1 MDRLQEEA
9 KMNSEG
15 CCCGKGQLRPGS
27 KDFVIKVGAEIIVIK
42 AVPALICDVCE
53 EAYFMPEIS
62 RKIDQVMKDFY
73 AGRLQTRPVKA
84 GEVEL
89 KLNA

>member
-1 MDRLQEEA
+1 
-9 KMNSEG
+9 
-15 CCCGKGQLRPGS
+15 
-27 KDFVIKVGAEIIVIK
+27 
-42 AVPALICDVCE
+42 
-53 EAYFMPEIS
+53 MPEIS